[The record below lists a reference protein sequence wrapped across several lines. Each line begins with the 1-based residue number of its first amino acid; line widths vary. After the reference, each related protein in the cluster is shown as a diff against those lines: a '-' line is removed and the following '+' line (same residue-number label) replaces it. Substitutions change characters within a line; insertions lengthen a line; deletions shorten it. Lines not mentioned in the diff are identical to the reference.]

1 MAPAKSPFSEL
12 FKNALI
18 LFLYLK
24 IKNLKIDGKNHTT
37 KQVGRRSIFI
47 SLSNNRIALSNWLCG
62 AFKVGSNVWVWSRG
76 LLEVAWYATLHMGW
90 PLESRGSGFP
100 DRR

>member
-1 MAPAKSPFSEL
+1 MAPAKSRFSEL

-47 SLSNNRIALSNWLCG
+47 LYIYLKIVLKIKSL
-62 AFKVGSNVWVWSRG
+62 
-76 LLEVAWYATLHMGW
+76 
-90 PLESRGSGFP
+90 
-100 DRR
+100 

>member
-47 SLSNNRIALSNWLCG
+47 LYIYLKIVLKIKSL
-62 AFKVGSNVWVWSRG
+62 
-76 LLEVAWYATLHMGW
+76 
-90 PLESRGSGFP
+90 
-100 DRR
+100 